1 MNGSSAGFPGFG
13 SVGLLLDF
21 DREGRLFFFAIGLSE
36 SRFPSAPESV
46 FIALAFIFKFETTKT
61 YHPLVS

>member
-1 MNGSSAGFPGFG
+1 MNGLSVGFPAFG
-13 SVGLLLDF
+13 SVGLPSDF

-46 FIALAFIFKFETTKT
+46 FIALAFIFKFETTKKFT
-61 YHPLVS
+61 HWYH